1 MKQFTRKRE
10 GQMVGGVMGGIA
22 AYFGVDP
29 LLVRLV
35 GLFLFIATGFVPLLI
50 VYGIAMIAVPYD
62 DGSNSSQK
70 PQWTENGSNDP
81 T

>member
-1 MKQFTRKRE
+1 MS
-10 GQMVGGVMGGIA
+10 GVA

-50 VYGIAMIAVPYD
+50 VYAIAMIAVPYD
-62 DGSNSSQK
+62 DGGSAHDDT
-70 PQWTENGSNDP
+70 PQV
-81 T
+81 